1 MTRHAPLARV
11 QAVTTRTSLICASR
25 SEVPVFTQRLGREP
39 LPGVRIMTQ
48 QQPQA
53 TYPATLVFNS
63 VEGFLEVVQQR
74 SITEIGC
81 ATLKRIKP
89 FEGGMLQRHIS
100 FLLLTA
106 RDHTRNEVLACSV
119 LLKAGDFVDD
129 THLFTP
135 AEAWQRQQA
144 RAEVVQQEVRQRL
157 DAVPAIRV
165 VDAAYHVHP
174 DVCMRFATLEL
185 TQAERGAEAR

>member
-1 MTRHAPLARV
+1 
-11 QAVTTRTSLICASR
+11 
-25 SEVPVFTQRLGREP
+25 
-39 LPGVRIMTQ
+39 MTQ
-48 QQPQA
+48 QQPQPS
-53 TYPATLVFNS
+53 YPATLVFNS
-63 VEGFLEVVQQR
+63 VEGFLHAVQQR

-100 FLLLTA
+100 FMLLTA
-106 RDHTRNEVLACSV
+106 HDHTRNEVLACSV

-157 DAVPAIRV
+157 AAMPTIRIL
-165 VDAAYHVHP
+165 DAAYHVHP
-174 DVCMRFATLEL
+174 DECMRFAAL
-185 TQAERGAEAR
+185 QVPGAERGVEAG